1 MKRVATFA
9 VALAFGLS
17 VAATTFAA
25 EKGHQESKPRHGG
38 VVVEVNEIDYEL
50 VARDGTYL
58 IHVSDHG
65 KPVSTKGWSG
75 NISTVG
81 GEKASAELAPSGEN
95 LLEVKG
101 AIKAKPG
108 TRLLATIQAPGKK
121 PLQVRFTAK

>member
-1 MKRVATFA
+1 MKQGVSF
-9 VALAFGLS
+9 
-17 VAATTFAA
+17 VAAAILAVSISAPTFAA
-25 EKGHQESKPRHGG
+25 DKGHQESKPRHGG

-50 VARDGTYL
+50 VARDGSFV

-75 NISTVG
+75 NIATVG
-81 GEKASAELAPSGEN
+81 GEKSSAELVPAGEN

-101 AIKAKPG
+101 AMKAKTG